1 MLKKV
6 YILVMAVLF
15 CLVIQNQMMLQKDRA
30 IQAQTKQQAISYTGL
45 VHQFPEIKIAAEE
58 AEATADAEEM
68 IYKSEK
74 EIEHER
80 MKEINPDYIGW
91 LFIPGTEISY
101 PVVDPSNNEYYL
113 KHSFEKTSSISGA
126 LFIDAFLNEGIDSP
140 HVIVYGHNMRNGS
153 MFGTLKK
160 FRNES
165 YFNEHTVI
173 EFHTPDGLYVYQVF
187 SVREVSSD
195 IHSVNFKIDNVN
207 INEYVENAKRD
218 SISFRQP
225 ETETSILTLSTC
237 VGNDSRRLLL
247 SAMRIH

>member
-1 MLKKV
+1 
-6 YILVMAVLF
+6 MAVLF

-58 AEATADAEEM
+58 AEAAADAEEI

-80 MKEINPDYIGW
+80 MKEMNSDYIGW

-101 PVVDPSNNEYYL
+101 PVVDPPDNEYYL

-126 LFIDAFLNEGIDSP
+126 LFIDSFLTEGMDSP

-165 YFNEHTVI
+165 YFNEHPLI
-173 EFHTPDGLYVYQVF
+173 EFHTPNGLYVYQIF
-187 SVREVSSD
+187 SIREVSSD
-195 IHSVNFKIDNVN
+195 IHSMNFKIDDVN
-207 INEYVENAKRD
+207 INEYVENARRD
-218 SISFRQP
+218 SIHFRKP
-225 ETETSILTLSTC
+225 ETATNIVTLSTC

-247 SAMRIH
+247 SATRIYG